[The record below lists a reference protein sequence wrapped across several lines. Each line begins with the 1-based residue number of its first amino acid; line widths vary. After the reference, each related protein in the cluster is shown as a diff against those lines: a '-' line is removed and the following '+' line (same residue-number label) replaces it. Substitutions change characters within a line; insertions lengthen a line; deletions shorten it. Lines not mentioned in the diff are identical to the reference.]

1 MIRVL
6 VLGAIWR
13 RERSFL
19 QFTRRFLN
27 AVMTEFAPE
36 IFWPTKYTVGQHSS
50 VGIATRYGL
59 DVWGIESRYRATFS
73 AHFHNGHGNN
83 LPSSAMDTVPFP
95 GVQRPERVLDHSTS
109 FSAEDKERLKER
121 VELYFYPCLG
131 FCGLFEDE
139 NYPSLPS
146 ATLLPQLKH

>member
-1 MIRVL
+1 
-6 VLGAIWR
+6 
-13 RERSFL
+13 
-19 QFTRRFLN
+19 
-27 AVMTEFAPE
+27 
-36 IFWPTKYTVGQHSS
+36 
-50 VGIATRYGL
+50 
-59 DVWGIESRYRATFS
+59 
-73 AHFHNGHGNN
+73 
-83 LPSSAMDTVPFP
+83 MDTVPFP